1 VPVLNLLFSGPPQKK
16 EKESG
21 CLKAQTETAS
31 LSESTCGN
39 GNSDLFRALLALIS
53 GKEFPTASAPSSMS
67 TTIWLQDL
75 IGNGYEAEIAR
86 GTLTV
91 EKQVTDTPT
100 ELFSVSPSKLDGG
113 TFDLEDETGWVID
126 RIWTAA
132 WAGYVTD
139 AQGVNIVHPA
149 LAISGT
155 QIKLTPPDPVY
166 GCLKIKYEVTRDKLT
181 AENDGSGADEDEEDP
196 YSTAVVVD
204 VDGCEKQQMISL
216 PAAQCLLEKYKDIK
230 DILDDWLEDWLKEQ
244 NPDLEVVFNLISEPP
259 KEEPQDTE
267 RVWDY
272 CCRKFISAD
281 PESAAPADPENAYF
295 QILKGQCGECEE

>member
-1 VPVLNLLFSGPPQKK
+1 
-16 EKESG
+16 
-21 CLKAQTETAS
+21 
-31 LSESTCGN
+31 
-39 GNSDLFRALLALIS
+39 
-53 GKEFPTASAPSSMS
+53 
-67 TTIWLQDL
+67 L
-75 IGNGYEAEIAR
+75 IGNGYEARIAR

-113 TFDLEDETGWVID
+113 AFDLEDETGWVID

-139 AQGVNIVHPA
+139 AAGMNIAHPA

-204 VDGCEKQQMISL
+204 VDDCEKQQLIQL
-216 PAAQCLLEKYKDIK
+216 PALDCLKNNLQKMQ
-230 DILDDWLEDWLKEQ
+230 DWLNDRLNDWLNQQDKD
-244 NPDLEVVFNLISEPP
+244 NIFNLIAELP
-259 KEEPQDTE
+259 EEKPQDTE

-272 CCRKFISAD
+272 CCRKFISSD
-281 PESAAPADPENAYF
+281 PEAAAPTDPENAYLG
-295 QILKGQCGECEE
+295 ILKGDCGECEK